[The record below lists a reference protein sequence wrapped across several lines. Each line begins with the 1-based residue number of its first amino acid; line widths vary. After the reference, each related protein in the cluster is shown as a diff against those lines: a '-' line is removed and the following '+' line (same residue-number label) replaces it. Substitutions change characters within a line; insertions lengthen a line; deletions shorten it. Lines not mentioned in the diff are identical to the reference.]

1 MAEFTTEVVVITKL
15 LLDVDMRK
23 MTKKLF
29 LVLYVKQSKER
40 SFLTLMSKQRYYK
53 DEQIDWTSLTQCF
66 IQNMGR
72 CGNVL

>member
-40 SFLTLMSKQRYYK
+40 SFLTLTSKQRYYK